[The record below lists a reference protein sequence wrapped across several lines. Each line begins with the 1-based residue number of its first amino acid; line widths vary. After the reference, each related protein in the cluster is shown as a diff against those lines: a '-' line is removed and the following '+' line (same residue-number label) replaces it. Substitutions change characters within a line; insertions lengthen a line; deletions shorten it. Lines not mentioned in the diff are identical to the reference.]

1 MKHSAC
7 CGCLGGCT
15 AAGCLPGVGGCA
27 GLTEPVDMVVVNMVV
42 VVVFPLGA
50 QKSRLKI
57 VLYDIEAISNCERC
71 QNMQTSSLRWG
82 MGGVGFKGCLK
93 F

>member
-1 MKHSAC
+1 MVMVNHSAC

-15 AAGCLPGVGGCA
+15 AAGCLPGVGGSA

-50 QKSRLKI
+50 QKSRLQI
-57 VLYDIEAISNCERC
+57 FLNNEALFNRAITCKH
-71 QNMQTSSLRWG
+71 QHGGG
-82 MGGVGFKGCLK
+82 MSRAV
-93 F
+93 